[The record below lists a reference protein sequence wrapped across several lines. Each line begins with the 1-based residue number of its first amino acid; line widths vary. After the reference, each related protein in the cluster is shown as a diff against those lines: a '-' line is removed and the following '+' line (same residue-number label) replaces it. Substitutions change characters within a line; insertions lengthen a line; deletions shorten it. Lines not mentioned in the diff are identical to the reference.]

1 MLEAFPLDHIVPTD
15 NQVSPTATACRVVMT
30 GEISA
35 DVLDLLQHAGLLL
48 SSAKEP
54 DVAFDSAA
62 SDANVVKGRV
72 SVELDFSLACKTLE
86 HEAAHLTF
94 IYDSPECFIAK
105 ALEKGDSLDSAVGSC
120 REYIESILN
129 VYRGNRR
136 RITLMELQAVTAN
149 PTAALEV
156 IERRAGVPSKQ
167 LDSHHSYNSQ
177 ADVGDV
183 ASLVAACLQE
193 EDYDLKRVVKELAA
207 SSALNGDHRTESVA
221 RRLLA
226 LRDESSARIGEAK
239 RKEAENELLLL
250 QLHQLQ
256 EELETYFERH
266 QQSDKKL
273 DACNRVVE
281 GLEKDLEELRSI
293 NLTLVSEHEAYATQF
308 VDADRKLE
316 ECNRVVKDLEKEL
329 EALRSQNLELVTELE
344 TYFNQYTETD
354 KRLNECSRHL
364 EARDRQNAELTGV
377 VKYER
382 KQLEFLNEQLR
393 RTRQTVSAM
402 EHSKSWKLT
411 APLRWFLGIFLPS
424 DR

>member
-1 MLEAFPLDHIVPTD
+1 MLETFFLDHIVPID
-15 NQVSPTATACRVVMT
+15 NQVSAAETPCRLVMT

-62 SDANVVKGRV
+62 SDANVVRERV
-72 SVELDFSLACKTLE
+72 SIELDFSLACKTLE

-94 IYDSPECFIAK
+94 IYDSPESFIAK
-105 ALEKGDSLDSAVGSC
+105 ALEKGDPLDSAVGSC

-136 RITLMELQAVTAN
+136 RITLMELQAVTTN

-156 IERRAGVPSKQ
+156 IKRRTGMPCKH
-167 LDSHHSYNSQ
+167 LDSNLSYKSQ
-177 ADVGDV
+177 TDAGNV
-183 ASLVAACLQE
+183 AALVAACLQQ

-207 SSALNGDHRTESVA
+207 SSALSGDHQTESVA

-239 RKEAENELLLL
+239 QKEAENELLLL

-256 EELETYFERH
+256 EELETYFERYER
-266 QQSDKKL
+266 SGKELESLCNLNLAVTSELDTYAARCVEKDEKL
-273 DACNRVVE
+273 DACNKVVE
-281 GLEKDLEELRSI
+281 
-293 NLTLVSEHEAYATQF
+293 
-308 VDADRKLE
+308 
-316 ECNRVVKDLEKEL
+316 DLEKGL
-329 EALRSQNLELVTELE
+329 EALRRQNLELV
-344 TYFNQYTETD
+344 TETD

-382 KQLEFLNEQLR
+382 EQLEFLNEQLR

>member
-1 MLEAFPLDHIVPTD
+1 MLETFFLDHIVPID
-15 NQVSPTATACRVVMT
+15 NQVSAAETPCRLVMT

-62 SDANVVKGRV
+62 SDANVVRERV
-72 SVELDFSLACKTLE
+72 SIELDFSLACKTLE

-94 IYDSPECFIAK
+94 IYDSPESFIAK
-105 ALEKGDSLDSAVGSC
+105 ALEKGDPLDSAVGSC

-136 RITLMELQAVTAN
+136 RITLMELQAVTTN

-156 IERRAGVPSKQ
+156 IKRRTGMPCKH
-167 LDSHHSYNSQ
+167 LDSNLSYKSQ
-177 ADVGDV
+177 TDAGNV
-183 ASLVAACLQE
+183 AALVAACLQQ

-207 SSALNGDHRTESVA
+207 SSALSGDHQTESVA

-256 EELETYFERH
+256 EELETYFERYER
-266 QQSDKKL
+266 SGKELESLCNLNLAVTSELDTYAARCVEKDEKL
-273 DACNRVVE
+273 DACNKVVE
-281 GLEKDLEELRSI
+281 
-293 NLTLVSEHEAYATQF
+293 
-308 VDADRKLE
+308 
-316 ECNRVVKDLEKEL
+316 DLEKGL
-329 EALRSQNLELVTELE
+329 EALRRQNLELVTELE
-344 TYFNQYTETD
+344 TYSNQLTETD

-382 KQLEFLNEQLR
+382 EQLEFLNEQLR